1 MAVHGSTDAAR
12 TAADIVLLTPGLS
25 PIVDGIKTS
34 RAIFQ
39 RLQSYALYRISS
51 TIHFLIF
58 FFVITLAED
67 WQMPPIFLI
76 LISVLNDA
84 ATMIM
89 TIDNVTISKH
99 PNTWR
104 LKLLVFLSTILAA
117 FLSFFSFAHF
127 YIFRDV
133 IKVTPGQ
140 LSTVMYLHISAGKKE
155 KEKKKWQVYR
165 LTPCS
170 QHLILLYFLLV
181 PSHFSGEV

>member
-1 MAVHGSTDAAR
+1 VVELLQGKGYFVAMTGDGVNDAPALKKANVGIAVHGSTDAAR
-12 TAADIVLLTPGLS
+12 TAADIVLLAPGLS
-25 PIVDGIKTS
+25 AIIDGIKTS

-89 TIDNVTISKH
+89 TVDNVTISKS
-99 PNTWR
+99 PNVWR
-104 LKLLVFLSTILAA
+104 LRLLVVLSTVLAGFLSL
-117 FLSFFSFAHF
+117 FSFAHF

-133 IKVTPGQ
+133 IKVTDGQ
-140 LSTVMYLHISAGKKE
+140 LYSIMYLHISAGK
-155 KEKKKWQVYR
+155 
-165 LTPCS
+165 
-170 QHLILLYFLLV
+170 F
-181 PSHFSGEV
+181 